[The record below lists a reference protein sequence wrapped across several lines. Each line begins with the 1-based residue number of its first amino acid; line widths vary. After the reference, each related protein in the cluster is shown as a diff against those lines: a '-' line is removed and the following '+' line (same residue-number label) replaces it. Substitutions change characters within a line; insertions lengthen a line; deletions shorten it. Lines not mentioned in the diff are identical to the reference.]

1 MDQIRISAKINS
13 NTWVLVILVFFC
25 FASVFIALRLNTSI
39 APDEHNHFLFVKE
52 YATTLGKP
60 LDSESTLKT
69 GWYIKDNP
77 YLYYWIS
84 ARVYKVMHWIKPNL
98 TDWQA
103 LQGLRMLSV
112 IYSTLSM
119 WFLFKTSKLLI
130 ENKWLQLLPVFL
142 LSNTLMFVFLSGAV
156 SYDPMAIMFCFLA
169 AYFLIRAL
177 KQINFW
183 RSSILFLLMVGLG
196 SLVKYPITPF
206 AFVTV
211 ISWLVFIS
219 IKRAQLPKLQLKEN
233 LILISLVAI
242 VLFANVF
249 LYGHNLIVYRDLTP
263 DCNELFTKTQCEL
276 SPFHQ
281 RAIRFA
287 DPQSPNLYESIKQG
301 GPTPLAYF
309 FDSWN
314 YLILKSIY
322 GILAHQYYVP
332 KHIISFFQAFYL
344 LLFLLAARHI
354 KKLRDFWPYI
364 ITITMFYTAVVF
376 ITNIKTELNFNY
388 AHFSIQ
394 GRYLFPVIGFV
405 YLIIS
410 WVIENISNSRSQ
422 LIIAFITTMLFFY
435 SGPIKFFLIWNGF
448 FEHWFIP

>member
-1 MDQIRISAKINS
+1 MDQIRVSAKINS
-13 NTWVLVILVFFC
+13 NTWVLVILLFFC
-25 FASVFIALRLNTSI
+25 FASVFVALRLNPSI

-60 LDSESTLKT
+60 VDNESTLKT
-69 GWYIKDNP
+69 GWVIKDNP
-77 YLYYWIS
+77 YLYYWVS
-84 ARVYKVMHWIKPNL
+84 ARVYEVMHWIKPNL

-103 LQGLRMLSV
+103 LQGLRTFSV

-119 WFLFKTSKLLI
+119 WFLFKSSKLLI

-177 KQINFW
+177 KLINFW
-183 RSSILFLLMVGLG
+183 RSSIFFLLMVGLG

-219 IKRAQLPKLQLKEN
+219 IKRVQLPKLQLKEN

-242 VLFANVF
+242 VLFANIF

-263 DCNELFTKTQCEL
+263 NCSELFTKTQCET
-276 SPFHQ
+276 SPLYQ
-281 RAIRFA
+281 RGIKFA
-287 DPQSPNLYESIKQG
+287 DPDSPNLYESIKKG

-354 KKLRDFWPYI
+354 KKLRDVWPYI

-422 LIIAFITTMLFFY
+422 LIIAFITTT
-435 SGPIKFFLIWNGF
+435 
-448 FEHWFIP
+448 